1 MISLLTCLFS
11 YRRIHDL
18 CMDIDGFFGVDQQK
32 QFPHL
37 QQWLGLAVGGS
48 VEIGHIVESPVI
60 KTATSVAPL
69 GWNGVPGDKNA
80 EPLKVDITGHGLHL
94 CSFVHAQV
102 NGNWYNNLLSLFFS
116 SSI

>member
-1 MISLLTCLFS
+1 
-11 YRRIHDL
+11 
-18 CMDIDGFFGVDQQK
+18 MDIEGFFVVDQQK

-48 VEIGHIVESPVI
+48 VELGHIVESPVI
-60 KTATSVAPL
+60 RTVTSIAPL

-80 EPLKVDITGHGLHL
+80 EPLKVDITGFGLHL

-102 NGNWYNNLLSLFFS
+102 NGNWYNPISLFIFS
-116 SSI
+116 FSN